1 MSAFPHERRR
11 PRQES
16 GATTPARK
24 SLPSIEAL
32 ACGCL
37 EDVGHLDDL
46 ARAIDGAFVVVVK
59 VTGGKYRRRT
69 FLTVASAQRA
79 ADNARALGHTAT
91 IYLSELR
98 PLWRVVGGEDR

>member
-16 GATTPARK
+16 GATTPAKR
-24 SLPSIEAL
+24 SLPSLEGL

-37 EDVGHLDDL
+37 EPVGHLDDL
-46 ARAIDGAFVVVVK
+46 AQAIDGAFVVVVK

-79 ADNARALGHTAT
+79 ADNARALGHAAT

-98 PLWRVVGGEDR
+98 PLWRVGGDV

>member
-1 MSAFPHERRR
+1 MSGPPKDERR

-16 GATTPARK
+16 GVQTPARK
-24 SLPSIEAL
+24 SLPSIEGL

-37 EDVGHLDDL
+37 EPVGHLDDL

-79 ADNARALGHTAT
+79 ADNARALGHAAT

-98 PLWRVVGGEDR
+98 PLWRVGGDV

>member
-1 MSAFPHERRR
+1 MSASEHEEGH
-11 PRQES
+11 PRQS
-16 GATTPARK
+16 APRTPARK
-24 SLPSIEAL
+24 SAPILSLPG
-32 ACGCL
+32 CPCL
-37 EDVGHLDDL
+37 EDVDHLDDL

-59 VTGGKYRRRT
+59 VAGGKYRRRT

-98 PLWRVVGGEDR
+98 PLWRVVGGEA